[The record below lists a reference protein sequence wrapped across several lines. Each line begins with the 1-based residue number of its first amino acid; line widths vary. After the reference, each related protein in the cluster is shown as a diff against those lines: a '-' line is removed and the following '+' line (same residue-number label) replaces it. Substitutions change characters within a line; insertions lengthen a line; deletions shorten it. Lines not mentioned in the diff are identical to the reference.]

1 MSWAVRWK
9 WRRRLKQNGIASIL
23 FVLYVH
29 WNKNVNDTKIFVCN
43 EYEAINLI
51 YANRVRNIV
60 LQFVHYFTDS
70 TL

>member
-9 WRRRLKQNGIASIL
+9 WRRRLKQNSTASIL
-23 FVLYVH
+23 FVLYVY